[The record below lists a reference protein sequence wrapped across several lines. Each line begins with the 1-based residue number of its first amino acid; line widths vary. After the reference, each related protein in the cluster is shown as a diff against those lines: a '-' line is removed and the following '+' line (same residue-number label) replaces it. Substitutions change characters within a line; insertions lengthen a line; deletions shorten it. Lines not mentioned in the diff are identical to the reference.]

1 MRAGYESLL
10 ELPDVGAGTAD
21 ALYEHGFYSL
31 EELANAAVGELIQI
45 KGIGET
51 KAKALGEAA
60 RQAIEEMEQGK
71 PVEKEEEISPV
82 SGEQDVAEGGLEEAE
97 ASGQATTVPPEDS

>member
-10 ELPDVGAGTAD
+10 ELPDIGASTAD
-21 ALYEHGFYSL
+21 ALYEHGFYSM

-51 KAKALGEAA
+51 KAQALVEAA
-60 RQAIEEMEQGK
+60 RQAIEEMAK
-71 PVEKEEEISPV
+71 DKHVEEEDEEV
-82 SGEQDVAEGGLEEAE
+82 SHIDGEKGGPEAVSEEAE
-97 ASGQATTVPPEDS
+97 ASDQATVPPEDL